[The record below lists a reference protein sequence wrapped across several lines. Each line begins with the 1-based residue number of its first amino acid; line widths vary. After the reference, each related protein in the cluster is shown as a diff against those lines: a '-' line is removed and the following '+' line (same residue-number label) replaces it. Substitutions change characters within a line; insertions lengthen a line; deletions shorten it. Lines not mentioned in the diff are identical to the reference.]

1 MGGILA
7 VAAVGIIVYG
17 MVQLL
22 PTWINVLILSVAALF
37 VGSVFI
43 APQAAMGF
51 LGIALVLGFVATILG
66 LIIKFWAHAFG
77 IALGILFLVG
87 LFYGFASFA

>member
-7 VAAVGIIVYG
+7 IVAVSVIVYG
-17 MVQLL
+17 MVQLF
-22 PTWINVLILSVAALF
+22 PTWVNAVILSIAALF
-37 VGSVFI
+37 VGSVFV

-51 LGIALVLGFVATILG
+51 LGIALVFGFAAAVIG

-77 IALGILFLVG
+77 VALGVLFLVG
-87 LFYGFASFA
+87 LFYGVASFA